1 MDGLSRGARRSLR
14 RAAGTGGRGIL
25 RELMP
30 FPSVLRTRARPRPAT
45 LIAVGATALAVF
57 ASGQR
62 ATRPP
67 NVVVIVIDT
76 LRADHL
82 RTYGYEKE
90 TAPFFSALAR
100 ESVLFSTAQSTSAW
114 TAPSTASLFTS
125 LYPFQHNVV
134 TGFMVAQSM
143 AEGDAIELDRLPED
157 ATTLPEMMKAA
168 GYSTFGLTANINIG
182 ELMGFARGFD
192 RFRNYTQ
199 DEPAEVLAKRARLWR
214 PRMTSAAPY
223 FLYMHFMD
231 PHAPYRE
238 WSPWFEP
245 PADPARRRMMAYDS
259 EIAYLDSVLRDL
271 YGFMGWERGT
281 ILIVTADHGEEFGD
295 HNGRGHGKTLYA
307 EMLNVPLLLHYPERF
322 PARRITEPVGL
333 IDILPTLRDLTGS
346 APGPREEGRSLVP
359 LIGGAPADP
368 EGRSLFAHLLRRD
381 DGGRLLHSA
390 RRGRWK
396 YIEGSSG
403 ERMLFD
409 LSRDPHESTNLA
421 EASHAVAE
429 RLRRNLHDFVRTARK
444 LSGRPTTT
452 VPDAET
458 IQQLRSLG
466 YVQ

>member
-1 MDGLSRGARRSLR
+1 
-14 RAAGTGGRGIL
+14 
-25 RELMP
+25 
-30 FPSVLRTRARPRPAT
+30 
-45 LIAVGATALAVF
+45 
-57 ASGQR
+57 
-62 ATRPP
+62 
-67 NVVVIVIDT
+67 VVVIVIDT

-82 RTYGYEKE
+82 KTYGYETE
-90 TAPFFSALAR
+90 TAPFLSALAR
-100 ESVLFSTAQSTSAW
+100 ESVVFSAAESTSAW
-114 TAPSTASLFTS
+114 TAPATASLFTS

-199 DEPAEVLAKRARLWR
+199 DEPAEVLAKRARLWQ

-223 FLYMHFMD
+223 FLYLHLMD

-238 WSPWFEP
+238 WSPWFQP
-245 PADPARRRMMAYDS
+245 PADPARRRLMAYDS

-271 YGFMGWERGT
+271 YAAMGWDRGT

-295 HNGRGHGKTLYA
+295 HNGRGHGKTLYS
-307 EMLNVPLLLHYPERF
+307 EMLHVPLLLRYPETF

-333 IDILPTLRDLTGS
+333 IDILPTLRDLTRS
-346 APGPREEGRSLVP
+346 AREPRDEGRSLVP
-359 LIGGAPADP
+359 LIGGAPVDA
-368 EGRSLFAHLLRRD
+368 ERRSLFAHLFRRD
-381 DGGRLLHSA
+381 DGGRMLHSA

-409 LSRDPHESTNLA
+409 LSRDPHESTNLV

-429 RLRRNLHDFVRTARK
+429 RLRSSLHDFVRTARK
-444 LSGRPTTT
+444 LSAPPATT
-452 VPDAET
+452 VPDSGT
-458 IQQLRSLG
+458 IERLRSLG
-466 YVQ
+466 YVR

>member
-1 MDGLSRGARRSLR
+1 
-14 RAAGTGGRGIL
+14 
-25 RELMP
+25 MP
-30 FPSVLRTRARPRPAT
+30 SPSVLRTRAPSRPAT
-45 LIAVGATALAVF
+45 LIAVGATALAIF

-62 ATRPP
+62 ETRPP

-90 TAPFFSALAR
+90 TAPFISALAR
-100 ESVLFSTAQSTSAW
+100 DSVVFSTAQSTSAW
-114 TAPSTASLFTS
+114 TAPATASLFTS
-125 LYPFQHNVV
+125 LYPFQHNVM

-143 AEGDAIELDRLPED
+143 AEGDAIELDRLPENV
-157 ATTLPEMMKAA
+157 TTLPEMMKAA

-199 DEPAEVLAKRARLWR
+199 DEPAEVLAKRAKLWR
-214 PRMTSAAPY
+214 PRMASAAPY

-238 WSPWFEP
+238 RSPWFEP

-271 YGFMGWERGT
+271 YVALGWDHHT

-295 HNGRGHGKTLYA
+295 HNGRGHGKTLYS
-307 EMLNVPLLLHYPERF
+307 EMLNVPLLLRYPERF

-346 APGPREEGRSLVP
+346 GPGPREEGRSLVR
-359 LIGGAPADP
+359 LI
-368 EGRSLFAHLLRRD
+368 EGTPVHAEPRSLFAHLFRRD

-396 YIEGSSG
+396 YIEGTSG

-409 LSRDPHESTNLA
+409 LSRDPHESTNLV
-421 EASHAVAE
+421 EASQAVAE
-429 RLRRNLHDFVRTARK
+429 HLRTNLHDFVRTARR
-444 LSGRPTTT
+444 LPGRPTTT